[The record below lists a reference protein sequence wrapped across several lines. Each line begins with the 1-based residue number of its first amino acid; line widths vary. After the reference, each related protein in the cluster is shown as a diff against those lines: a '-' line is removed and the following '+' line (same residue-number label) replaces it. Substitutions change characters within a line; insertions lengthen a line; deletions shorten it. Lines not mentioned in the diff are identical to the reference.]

1 LQEKQGLEAVI
12 KQVGRDGEMEE
23 KRHKETRE
31 TETEIRNQFEDACV
45 LLFLS
50 LYIPGTVRVHMW
62 MGADVVFL
70 VCSCGSS

>member
-1 LQEKQGLEAVI
+1 
-12 KQVGRDGEMEE
+12 MEE
-23 KRHKETRE
+23 KRNKETRE
-31 TETEIRNQFEDACV
+31 TETEIRDQFEDACV

-50 LYIPGTVRVHMW
+50 LHIPGTVRVDMW